1 MISSNLNKKITVI
14 IRSAGERTVNLCY
27 EMLTSMFSNEQIFII
42 EEVPFAAAVKKG
54 LEIGIE
60 QGREW
65 TMTIDAD
72 VLINEEGLHNLIKR
86 AECVPDNFFEI
97 QGVILDKF
105 FPVFRPAGNHMYR
118 TSLMP
123 KAIDMI
129 PEEGTSLRPENDLL
143 KKMVVEG
150 HPFMQCGAVVGI
162 HDFEQYYKD
171 IFRKCFVQ
179 AHKHRWI
186 IEKAEKYWR
195 QNQDK
200 DQDFKVA
207 LWGSLLGK
215 LHTESVDI
223 DKNFV
228 KDQLEE
234 VASLKRVTEKPE
246 FPKES
251 GCVVKEILNSYN
263 VDEFEYFQSAMFPHQ
278 HWNKVHDKDFLD
290 KKENVAN
297 KHTLI
302 QKCLNKLGHYLI
314 RAGRKIQYTP

>member
-1 MISSNLNKKITVI
+1 MISSNLHEKVTVI

-42 EEVPFAAAVKKG
+42 EEVPFAAAVKEG

-60 QGREW
+60 QRRKW

-72 VLINEEGLHNLIKR
+72 VLIDNDGLINLFEK
-86 AECVPDNFFEI
+86 AERVPEIFFEI
-97 QGVILDKF
+97 HGMILDKF
-105 FPVFRPAGNHMYR
+105 FPVKRPSGIRFFR
-118 TSLMP
+118 TSLIKRALSLIP
-123 KAIDMI
+123 K
-129 PEEGTSLRPENDLL
+129 EGSSVRPESDLL
-143 KKMVVEG
+143 NRMIEVG
-150 HPFMQCGAVVGI
+150 HPFMQCDAVVGV

-171 IFRKCFVQ
+171 IFRKCFIQ
-179 AHKHRWI
+179 AHKHHWI

-195 QNQDK
+195 KNQEADL
-200 DQDFKVA
+200 DFKVA

-228 KDQLEE
+228 KDQFEE

-263 VDEFEYFQSAMFPHQ
+263 VDEFEYFQSAMFPHE

-314 RAGRKIQYTP
+314 RAGRKIQYKQ